1 MRQNSSYLLTLIAMA
16 VMISACTPSASLG
29 IAGSELAREINPQIS
44 AGDLRLLV
52 EGNNTFAW
60 DLYHSA
66 RAEGGNLI
74 LSPYS
79 ISLALAMTYA
89 GARGETESQM
99 EDVLHYPLGQSPT
112 HNAFNALDL
121 DLSKRGQAGDE
132 NSEPLNLNIA
142 NAVWAEQ
149 SYPFL
154 QEFLDTLAVHYGAGI
169 FLADFI
175 NQFEAV
181 RRTINEWVADSTE
194 GRIQDLLPKASLNAY
209 SRMVLVNAIYFKADW
224 LDPFDADS
232 TRPETFQHL
241 DGSESSVEMMNNGV
255 LIPYH
260 TGKGFQAIELPY
272 AGDTSSMTIF
282 VPDAGNFE
290 TFESSFDYSLYSQT
304 LSDMQPR
311 SVALGLPEF
320 QFDKAI
326 NLSDVLKDMGM
337 PDAFDPGAAD
347 FSGMTGAKDLFI
359 SNVFH
364 KAYVAVDEQGTEAA
378 AATAVIMEITSA
390 QLYEIEL
397 QIDRPFIFAIR
408 DKPSGQILF
417 LGRVTDP

>member
-1 MRQNSSYLLTLIAMA
+1 
-16 VMISACTPSASLG
+16 
-29 IAGSELAREINPQIS
+29 
-44 AGDLRLLV
+44 
-52 EGNNTFAW
+52 
-60 DLYHSA
+60 
-66 RAEGGNLI
+66 
-74 LSPYS
+74 
-79 ISLALAMTYA
+79 
-89 GARGETESQM
+89 
-99 EDVLHYPLGQSPT
+99 
-112 HNAFNALDL
+112 
-121 DLSKRGQAGDE
+121 
-132 NSEPLNLNIA
+132 
-142 NAVWAEQ
+142 
-149 SYPFL
+149 
-154 QEFLDTLAVHYGAGI
+154 
-169 FLADFI
+169 
-175 NQFEAV
+175 
-181 RRTINEWVADSTE
+181 
-194 GRIQDLLPKASLNAY
+194 
-209 SRMVLVNAIYFKADW
+209 MVLVNAIYFKADW